1 MNKKSKLAKQREIED
16 SELIIIVIGGFLILW
31 GVYELLGVGINYF
44 MIGIMLVGLSM
55 IINRFILKRQIN
67 KK

>member
-1 MNKKSKLAKQREIED
+1 MNKKSKLVKQREIED
-16 SELIIIVIGGFLILW
+16 SEVIIIVIGGFLILW
-31 GVYELLGVGINYF
+31 GVYELLGVGMNYF
-44 MIGIMLVGLSM
+44 MIGIMLVGLGM